1 MSDIREMLSKMN
13 EDSISDKMSNQARAG
28 TWINQHHV
36 DSTIGH
42 DERTRQYYKNASN
55 ASDSMEAE
63 YWLARV
69 FNDHRVAKNIA
80 QKIYSKEISS
90 ATSSMGD
97 IDSLFDDM
105 DPYKSNSF
113 RVRLN
118 DRTRSPEDISGD
130 NQVVE
135 MLYDALAK
143 KWPNKPQAQMVLTYI
158 LLRGNVCQNIKF
170 KVPYFDRVVKV
181 CNQIEKDGLNWL
193 TSGNF
198 YNYLN
203 ISKTLYYT
211 IVHYLNTYV
220 KKLV

>member
-1 MSDIREMLSKMN
+1 
-13 EDSISDKMSNQARAG
+13 
-28 TWINQHHV
+28 
-36 DSTIGH
+36 
-42 DERTRQYYKNASN
+42 
-55 ASDSMEAE
+55 MEAE

-69 FNDHRVAKNIA
+69 FNNHKVAKNIA
-80 QKIYSKEISS
+80 QKIYAKEINS
-90 ATSSMGD
+90 ATMSIGD
-97 IDSLFDDM
+97 IDDLLDNPE
-105 DPYKSNSF
+105 PYKSNNY

-143 KWPNKPQAQMVLTYI
+143 KWPNRPQAQMVLTYI
-158 LLRGNVCQNIKF
+158 LLRGNVCQNLKF
-170 KVPYFDRVVKV
+170 KIPYFDRVVKV

-198 YNYLN
+198 YTYIN
-203 ISKTLYYT
+203 ISKTLYYS
-211 IVHYLNTYV
+211 IVYYLNTYV